1 LCEFVATPVAST
13 DSCNNRPVLRILLV
27 EDDDRLATLTA
38 RYLETHDVKVKRLGD
53 GAAVLGE
60 CERALYDA
68 VVLDLMLPGKDG
80 VDVCRELR
88 RRHAIPILMVTARG
102 EEVDRVIG
110 LEAGADDYVVK
121 PFSPRELLAR
131 IRAQVRR
138 ARGEV
143 GPSAAER
150 VRKIV
155 RLTIAPHDLSV
166 TVDERK
172 VDLTSHEFA
181 LLRVLADH
189 AGRVLSREQLLERAR
204 GSADEAF
211 DRAIDVQ
218 ISRLRAKLG
227 DNVRAPRILKTVRG
241 VGYMLAAGEE
251 DEA

>member
-1 LCEFVATPVAST
+1 MASA

-27 EDDDRLATLTA
+27 EDDERLAALTA
-38 RYLETHDVKVKRLGD
+38 RYLETHDAKVKRLAD
-53 GAAVLGE
+53 GATVLAE
-60 CERALYDA
+60 VERVVYDA
-68 VVLDLMLPGKDG
+68 VVLDLMLPGQDG
-80 VDVCRELR
+80 VDICRELR
-88 RRHAIPILMVTARG
+88 RRHAVPILMVTARG

-143 GPSAAER
+143 GPNTADR
-150 VRKIV
+150 VCRV
-155 RLTIAPHDLSV
+155 GRLTIAPHDLTV
-166 TVDERK
+166 TIADRK

-181 LLRVLADH
+181 LLRVLAEN

-204 GSADEAF
+204 GSADETF

-227 DNVRAPRILKTVRG
+227 DNVRSPRILKTVRG

-251 DEA
+251 DDA

>member
-1 LCEFVATPVAST
+1 MT
-13 DSCNNRPVLRILLV
+13 DAPLRILLI
-27 EDDDRLATLTA
+27 EDDDRLAALTA
-38 RYLETHDVKVKRLGD
+38 RYLEGHGVKVKRLAD
-53 GAAVLGE
+53 GTSAPLEV
-60 CERALYDA
+60 ERGLYDA

-80 VDVCRELR
+80 VELCRELR
-88 RRHAIPILMVTARG
+88 RVHDVPILMVTARG

-138 ARGEV
+138 ARGNV
-143 GPSAAER
+143 GPSSADR
-150 VRKIV
+150 VRRV
-155 RLTIAPHDLSV
+155 GRLAIMPHDLTV
-166 TVDERK
+166 TVGDRK
-172 VDLTSHEFA
+172 VELTSHEFA

-204 GSADEAF
+204 GSADETF

-227 DNVRAPRILKTVRG
+227 DNVRSPRLVKTVRG
-241 VGYMLAAGEE
+241 VGYMLATGEE
-251 DEA
+251 DDA